1 MQMKKSY
8 LFYLITLVSTLL
20 FGGLN
25 LFDPA
30 VIREQLES
38 RTYDLRLNVKDYL
51 AAKPPSKNLVIVAI
65 DEKSIADIGRW
76 PWSRDI
82 MAELVNGVSGAGP
95 RVIGLDV
102 MFSEKEKAQAD
113 ERLAK
118 AIKDAGNVVLAT
130 AFIVP
135 QGLVRESAQKEMPD
149 ALWDAAFM
157 VVRGEKEIQW
167 KKFAV
172 NADSV
177 LMPIAQLA
185 AVSTLGHVYSHP
197 DRDGSLRWGIL
208 YLRYGDDF
216 YPSLALQVSR
226 LALGIEMKDMALYG
240 GSGVKLG
247 ERFINTDLSGRVLTK
262 YAGREHSYQYISAS
276 DIIKKRISRD
286 IFRDKIVLIG
296 TSALATYD
304 QKVTPLSANMPGVEV
319 NANTIDNILAND
331 FNRKSHGIIEM
342 VIIVV
347 LGIFLGVTV
356 PRLKAIPGAALGI
369 GLIVFYTALAS
380 WLLIYESLW
389 INVIYPISNMFFIF
403 IGLTV
408 TKYFFEEK
416 RAREIKA
423 MFSSYVTE
431 RVVNEL
437 IKNPEMAK
445 LGGDRREITVLFS
458 DVRGFTS
465 FSEKYAPEE
474 VVSILN
480 EYLGE
485 MTDIVFNWEGTLD
498 KFIGDAILAFWGAPL
513 QQENHAELAVRCAL
527 DMVKRLE
534 ALQQRWKQEGR
545 PLLDCGIGINTGE
558 VIVGNIGAE
567 GKKMDYTIIG
577 DHVNLGS
584 RVESLTRKYDTHILL
599 TEFTVNKLRVQVSEG
614 ALGSL
619 SIKGLGNVIVKG
631 KENPVTVYELKALA
645 EGATPVITECEDTE
659 VVRMKDK

>member
-1 MQMKKSY
+1 MKKTY

-20 FGGLN
+20 FGSLN

-38 RTYDLRLNVKDYL
+38 RTYDLRLNIKNYL
-51 AAKPPSKNLVIVAI
+51 VTKPPSKNILVVAI

-82 MAELVNGVSGAGP
+82 MAELITRISEGRAK
-95 RVIGLDV
+95 VIGLDV
-102 MFSEKEKAQAD
+102 MFSERENAQAD
-113 ERLAK
+113 ERLEK
-118 AIKDAGNVVLAT
+118 AIKDSGNVVIAT

-135 QGLVRESAQKEMPD
+135 QGAIQADAQREIPD
-149 ALWDAAFM
+149 SLWDAAFM
-157 VVRGEKEIQW
+157 VVRGEKEIEW

-208 YLRYGDDF
+208 YLQYGDDF

-226 LALGIEMKDMALYG
+226 LALGVVMKDMVLYG
-240 GSGVKLG
+240 GSGIKIG
-247 ERFINTDLSGRVLTK
+247 EQFINTDLSGRVITK
-262 YAGREHSYQYISAS
+262 YAGRERSYQYISAS
-276 DIIKKRISRD
+276 DIIKRRITPEL
-286 IFRDKIVLIG
+286 FRDKVVLIG

-319 NANTIDNILAND
+319 NANIIDNILSNG
-331 FNRKSHGIIEM
+331 FITKSHGIIEL
-342 VIIVV
+342 V
-347 LGIFLGVTV
+347 VTV
-356 PRLKAIPGAALGI
+356 VIGILLVLTVPGMKAIPGAALGL
-369 GLIVFYTALAS
+369 GVMGFYMALAS
-380 WLLIYESLW
+380 YLLIYESLW
-389 INVIYPISNMFFIF
+389 INVIYPVSNMLFIF

-416 RAREIKA
+416 KAREIKT

-445 LGGDRREITVLFS
+445 LGGERREITVLFS

-465 FSEKYAPEE
+465 FSEKYSPEE
-474 VVSILN
+474 VVTILN

-485 MTDIVFNWEGTLD
+485 MTDIVFKWEGTLD

-513 QQENHAELAVRCAL
+513 QQENHAELAVKCAL
-527 DMVKRLE
+527 DMVKHLE
-534 ALQQRWKQEGR
+534 DLQQRWKQEGR
-545 PLLDCGIGINTGE
+545 PLLDCGVGINTGE

-584 RVESLTRKYDTHILL
+584 RVEALTRKYDTHILL

-631 KENPVTVYELKALA
+631 KENPVTVYELKALE
-645 EGATPVITECEDTE
+645 EGAMPVITECEDTDI
-659 VVRMKDK
+659 VRMKDK

>member
-1 MQMKKSY
+1 MKKTY
-8 LFYLITLVSTLL
+8 LFYLITLASTVL
-20 FGGLN
+20 FGSLN
-25 LFDPA
+25 LFDPTI
-30 VIREQLES
+30 IREQLES
-38 RTYDLRLNVKDYL
+38 RTYDLRLNIKDSL
-51 AAKPPSKNLVIVAI
+51 VANPPSENILIVAI

-76 PWSRDI
+76 PWHRDL
-82 MAELVNGVSGAGP
+82 MAELITRISDNRP
-95 RVIGLDV
+95 KVIGLDI
-102 MFSEKEKAQAD
+102 MFSERENPETDA
-113 ERLAK
+113 RLAN
-118 AIKDAGNVVLAT
+118 AIKEAGNVVLAT

-135 QGLVRESAQKEMPD
+135 EGKLQPVVQKDLPD
-149 ALWDAAFM
+149 SLWNAAFM

-177 LMPIAQLA
+177 LMPIDEVA

-208 YLRYGDDF
+208 YLQYGDDF

-226 LALGIEMKDMALYG
+226 LALGIAMKDMELYG
-240 GSGVKLG
+240 GSGVKFG
-247 ERFINTDLSGRVLTK
+247 EHFVSTDLSGRIVTR
-262 YAGREHSYQYISAS
+262 YAGREHSYKYISAS
-276 DIIKKRISRD
+276 DVLKMRTAPD

-296 TSALATYD
+296 ASALATYD

-319 NANTIDNILAND
+319 NANIIDNILKNG
-331 FNRKSHGIIEM
+331 FITKSHGIIEL
-342 VIIVV
+342 VITVFI
-347 LGIFLGVTV
+347 GIFLGMTV
-356 PRLKAIPGAALGI
+356 PRMKAIPGAALCI
-369 GLIVFYTALAS
+369 GVIIFYMALAS
-380 WLLIYESLW
+380 YLLIYEDLW
-389 INVIYPISNMFFIF
+389 VNVVYPVSNMFFIF

-416 RAREIKA
+416 KARVIKA

-465 FSEKYAPEE
+465 FSEKYSPEE
-474 VVSILN
+474 VVTILN

-485 MTDIVFNWEGTLD
+485 MTDMVFKWEGTLD

-527 DMVKRLE
+527 DMLKRLE
-534 ALQQRWKQEGR
+534 DLQQRWQQEGR

-584 RVESLTRKYDTHILL
+584 RVEALTRKYDTHILL
-599 TEFTVNKLRVQVSEG
+599 TEFTVNKLRVPVAEG
-614 ALGSL
+614 TLGSL
-619 SIKGLGNVIVKG
+619 SIKGLGSVIVKG

-645 EGATPVITECEDTE
+645 EGAMTVITECEDSD

>member
-1 MQMKKSY
+1 MKKTH
-8 LFYLITLVSTLL
+8 LFYLIPLVSTLL
-20 FGGLN
+20 FGSLN

-38 RTYDLRLNVKDYL
+38 RAYDLRLNIKNYL
-51 AAKPPSKNLVIVAI
+51 VTEPPSKNIFVVAI

-76 PWSRDI
+76 PWSRNI
-82 MAELVNGVSGAGP
+82 MAELIARISDGRP
-95 RVIGLDV
+95 KVIGLDV
-102 MFSEKEKAQAD
+102 MYSEKESAQAD
-113 ERLAK
+113 EKFAK

-135 QGLVRESAQKEMPD
+135 EGEIQTAVQRDIPD
-149 ALWDAAFM
+149 SLWDAAFM
-157 VVRGEKEIQW
+157 IVRGEKEIQW

-177 LMPIAQLA
+177 LMPITQLA

-240 GSGVKLG
+240 GSGIKLG
-247 ERFINTDLSGRVLTK
+247 DKFINTDLSGRVLTK
-262 YAGREHSYQYISAS
+262 YAGSEHSYQYISAS
-276 DIIKKRISRD
+276 DIVKMRVSPE
-286 IFRDKIVLIG
+286 IFRDRIVLVG

-304 QKVTPLSANMPGVEV
+304 QKVIPLSANMPGVEV
-319 NANTIDNILAND
+319 NANIIDNILAND
-331 FNRKSHGIIEM
+331 FITKSHGVIELLL
-342 VIIVV
+342 IVFM
-347 LGIFLGVTV
+347 GIFLGLTV
-356 PRLKAIPGAALGI
+356 PRMKAIPGASLGI
-369 GLIVFYTALAS
+369 GVIVLYMTLAS
-380 WLLIYESLW
+380 YLLIYEGLW
-389 INVIYPISNMFFIF
+389 INVIYPVSNMLFIF

-408 TKYFFEEK
+408 AKYFFEEK

-437 IKNPEMAK
+437 IKNPDMAK
-445 LGGDRREITVLFS
+445 LGGERREITVLFS

-465 FSEKYAPEE
+465 FSERYSPEE
-474 VVSILN
+474 VVTILN

-485 MTDIVFNWEGTLD
+485 MTDIVFKWEGTLD

-527 DMVKRLE
+527 DMVKRLDE
-534 ALQQRWKQEGR
+534 LQQRWKQEGR
-545 PLLDCGIGINTGE
+545 PLLDCGVGINTGE

-584 RVESLTRKYDTHILL
+584 RVEALTRKYDTHILL
-599 TEFTVNKLRVQVSEG
+599 TEFTVNKLRDRVFEG

-631 KENPVTVYELKALA
+631 KENPVVVYELKALE
-645 EGATPVITECEDTE
+645 EGAMPVITESENTD

>member
-1 MQMKKSY
+1 MKKTY

-20 FGGLN
+20 FGSLN

-38 RTYDLRLNVKDYL
+38 RTYDLRLNIKNYL
-51 AAKPPSKNLVIVAI
+51 VTEPPSKNILVVAI

-76 PWSRDI
+76 PWGRDI
-82 MAELVNGVSGAGP
+82 MAELITRISEGRAK
-95 RVIGLDV
+95 VIGLDV
-102 MFSEKEKAQAD
+102 MFSERENAQAD
-113 ERLAK
+113 ERLEK
-118 AIKDAGNVVLAT
+118 AIKDSGNVVLAT

-135 QGLVRESAQKEMPD
+135 QGAVQAAVQREIPD
-149 ALWDAAFM
+149 SLWDAAFM
-157 VVRGEKEIQW
+157 VVRGEKEIEW

-177 LMPIAQLA
+177 LMPISQLA

-208 YLRYGDDF
+208 YLQYGDDF

-226 LALGIEMKDMALYG
+226 LALGVAMKDMALYG
-240 GSGVKLG
+240 GSGIKLG
-247 ERFINTDLSGRVLTK
+247 ERFIKTDLSGRVITK

-276 DIIKKRISRD
+276 DIIKMRTTPEIL
-286 IFRDKIVLIG
+286 RDKVVLIG

-319 NANTIDNILAND
+319 NANIIDNILSNG
-331 FNRKSHGIIEM
+331 FITKSHGIIEL
-342 VIIVV
+342 V
-347 LGIFLGVTV
+347 VTV
-356 PRLKAIPGAALGI
+356 VIGILLVLTVPGMKAIPGAALGI
-369 GLIVFYTALAS
+369 GVMGFYMALAS
-380 WLLIYESLW
+380 YLLIYESLW
-389 INVIYPISNMFFIF
+389 INVIYPVANMLFIF

-416 RAREIKA
+416 KAREIKT

-445 LGGDRREITVLFS
+445 LGGERREITVLFS

-465 FSEKYAPEE
+465 FSEKYSPEE
-474 VVSILN
+474 VVTILN

-485 MTDIVFNWEGTLD
+485 MTDIVFKWEGTLD

-527 DMVKRLE
+527 DMVKRLGE
-534 ALQQRWKQEGR
+534 LQQRWKLEGR
-545 PLLDCGIGINTGE
+545 PLLDCGVGINTGE

-584 RVESLTRKYDTHILL
+584 RVEALTRKYDTHILL
-599 TEFTVNKLRVQVSEG
+599 TEFTVNRLRNLVSSG

-631 KENPVTVYELKALA
+631 KENPVTVYELKTLA
-645 EGATPVITECEDTE
+645 EGAAPVITECEDTDI
-659 VVRMKDK
+659 VRMKDK